1 LPRLPPG
8 TLTRSRTADRSIA
21 KLGAA
26 NLNFQ
31 SRAWAMAERSASVAS
46 RTPIVGEQSDSAVP
60 EAHIAHFAY
69 GTGPRLYI

>member
-8 TLTRSRTADRSIA
+8 TLTQSRTADRSIA

-31 SRAWAMAERSASVAS
+31 SRAWAMAERSASLAS
-46 RTPIVGEQSDSAVP
+46 PTP
-60 EAHIAHFAY
+60 
-69 GTGPRLYI
+69 